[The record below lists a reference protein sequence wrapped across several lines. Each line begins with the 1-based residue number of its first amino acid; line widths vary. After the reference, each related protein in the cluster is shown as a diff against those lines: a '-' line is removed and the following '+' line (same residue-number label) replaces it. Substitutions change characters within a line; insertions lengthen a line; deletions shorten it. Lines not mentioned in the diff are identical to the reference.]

1 MSEDA
6 ASLFALWV
14 AAYLIGAAPVSYI
27 LARTVGGIDL
37 RQHGSGNLGA
47 SNVASQLG
55 KPWWLVVA
63 VVDMVRGAVPLL
75 LGHHVLDV
83 GNAAWLLMLTPLF
96 TIVGNNWSP
105 FLRFTGGRS
114 AGIWAGGILGFSPL
128 FFVAGVLLYLL
139 GWRAT
144 KRSAEWLLAVMAA
157 LPALALAWP
166 ERLLLAGGAEQMA
179 LFAGGGALLILV
191 KRLMSN
197 GTPPADLPRGSVLV
211 NRLLRDRDIADREQ
225 WLARA
230 GGKGNNTG

>member
-1 MSEDA
+1 MPEDA
-6 ASLFALWV
+6 ANLFALWV
-14 AAYLIGAAPVSYI
+14 AAYLIGAAPVSYA
-27 LARTVGGIDL
+27 LARIVGGIDL

-55 KPWWLVVA
+55 KPWLLVVA
-63 VVDMVRGAVPLL
+63 AVDFGRGAVPLL
-75 LGHHVLDV
+75 LGQHVLGV
-83 GNAAWLLMLTPLF
+83 GSAAWLLMLTPLF
-96 TIVGNNWSP
+96 TILGNNWSP

-114 AGIWAGGILGFSPL
+114 VGIWAGGIMGFSPL
-128 FFVAGVLLYLL
+128 FFVAGLLFYLL

-144 KRSAEWLLAVMAA
+144 RRSAEWMLAVMAA

-166 ERLLLAGGAEQMA
+166 ERLLLAGGTEQMA
-179 LFAGGGALLILV
+179 LFTGAGALLILV

-230 GGKGNNTG
+230 GGKGNNMG